1 MRKKITQT
9 MKISGLC
16 CGVLCIVALA
26 AFALFAS
33 CERPEPELEP
43 PTPPVVDPDTLPTN
57 KFIGTWVLCAMNDV
71 NSEPPAT
78 CDLADATT
86 DTLVFVDDSTLIQHR
101 GTDYYEY
108 IYEFSENYLVCYW
121 PEAGDQPE
129 RICADLYYFR
139 EDDQELVLRGY
150 FFRIGILKNFC
161 LKRITQK

>member
-1 MRKKITQT
+1 MKKNKIQT
-9 MKISGLC
+9 KKRRGRF
-16 CGVLCIVALA
+16 CGMLCIAALA

-86 DTLVFVDDSTLIQHR
+86 DTLVFVDDSRLTIHHGVSTLEYRYESTEHFLIRYHYEDSTPEPDGSIQ
-101 GTDYYEY
+101 
-108 IYEFSENYLVCYW
+108 
-121 PEAGDQPE
+121 
-129 RICADLYYFR
+129 YYFR
-139 EDDQELVLRGY
+139 GNDEELVLRGI
-150 FFRIGILKNFC
+150 FPLIGKNNFC
-161 LKRITQK
+161 FHRIVNE